1 MNEKEKY
8 HFEILKQSV
17 LGNQNAFD
25 KIALAFDFDESQID
39 TLCSVFEEFEQKEF
53 RYSELE
59 QRLKETLG
67 LDYQDLKSVIHYLY
81 EDHRYTDV
89 IGSYLRSNRDIMGS
103 LSIEYNSIAKELGI

>member
-67 LDYQDLKSVIHYLY
+67 LNYQDLKSVIHYLCK
-81 EDHRYTDV
+81 DHRYTDV

-103 LSIEYNSIAKELGI
+103 LSIEYNSIAKELSI

>member
-25 KIALAFDFDESQID
+25 KIALVFDFDESQID
-39 TLCSVFEEFEQKEF
+39 TLCDVFEEFEQKEF

>member
-67 LDYQDLKSVIHYLY
+67 LDYQDLQSVIHYLY

-89 IGSYLRSNRDIMGS
+89 ISSYLRSNRDIMGS

>member
-39 TLCSVFEEFEQKEF
+39 TLCDVLEEFEQKEF
-53 RYSELE
+53 RYGELE

-67 LDYQDLKSVIHYLY
+67 LNYQNLKLIIHYLY

-103 LSIEYNSIAKELGI
+103 LSIEYNSIAKELSI

>member
-39 TLCSVFEEFEQKEF
+39 TLCDVLEEFEQKEF
-53 RYSELE
+53 RYGELE

-67 LDYQDLKSVIHYLY
+67 LNYQNLKLIIHYLY